1 MPRAKLQKPVR
12 AQALQAQP
20 PKRLK
25 QRRRKLARGRKQHQ
39 AKTRGGTQ
47 NPTQN
52 SRRHKM
58 KLTLSQRLK
67 ILFTGKLP
75 ETQLTIENAEL
86 NTSVRE
92 TLTAYHRAS
101 HEKVATSEYAR
112 IARLCR
118 VNEETWWDA
127 KTCNSPETAV
137 RTKGNITRGAIQA
150 FHKPRGG
157 HWEARIIEQQGKY
170 TVQVRFINNQQELK
184 IK

>member
-1 MPRAKLQKPVR
+1 
-12 AQALQAQP
+12 
-20 PKRLK
+20 
-25 QRRRKLARGRKQHQ
+25 
-39 AKTRGGTQ
+39 
-47 NPTQN
+47 
-52 SRRHKM
+52 M
-58 KLTLSQRLK
+58 KLTLGQRFK

-101 HEKVATSEYAR
+101 HEKVAPSEYAR

-118 VNEETWWDA
+118 VNEEEWWDA

-137 RTKGNITRGAIQA
+137 CTKGNITRGAIQA